1 MMASAQQNAD
11 FTVEYA
17 SNLSSLDSWS
27 DISKFQWKAID
38 HGVIDN
44 GDEMKRLI
52 EVVKDAAPKDTVG
65 FYKAT
70 TSISC
75 CAWTR
80 PRPSGSFMFA

>member
-1 MMASAQQNAD
+1 MLMMASAQQNAD

-44 GDEMKRLI
+44 GDEISISSFSMHS
-52 EVVKDAAPKDTVG
+52 
-65 FYKAT
+65 T